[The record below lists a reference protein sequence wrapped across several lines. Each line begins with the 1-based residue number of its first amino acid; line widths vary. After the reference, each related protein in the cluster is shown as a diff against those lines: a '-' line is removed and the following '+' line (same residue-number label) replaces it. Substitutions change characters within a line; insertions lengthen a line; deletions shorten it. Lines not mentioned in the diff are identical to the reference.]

1 MPEDIEADEVMEEA
15 PVKAKAKKG
24 KSKLLIIGIPVVL
37 IQILVAYFLVN
48 WLFLSSMPE
57 KETKANTEIRP
68 KKKKPFGVPFEIQ
81 DITINIPTEE
91 RRSRYFVTDV
101 GFECE
106 NEATAGEMSSRE
118 FQIKDI
124 IIGTIM
130 SKKLEQLLSNEFI
143 EETLKVELRDNVND
157 VLVKGSVESVYLSE
171 RIIQ

>member
-1 MPEDIEADEVMEEA
+1 MPEDFEADEVMEEA
-15 PVKAKAKKG
+15 PAKAKAKKG

-57 KETKANTEIRP
+57 KETKANTETRA

-91 RRSRYFVTDV
+91 RRSRYFVTDI
-101 GFECE
+101 GFECK
-106 NEATAGEMSSRE
+106 NEATKEEMGYRE

-130 SKKLEQLLSNEFI
+130 SKKLEQLLSNKFI
-143 EETLKVELRDNVND
+143 EETLKVELRDKVND
-157 VLVKGSVESVYLSE
+157 VLVRGSVESVYLSE